1 MASFLATVTED
12 IQSYRLINMTN
23 AEEGPVEL
31 SAAVDGDTPEFHSTR
46 NLTSGEVVR
55 INVTG
60 KRIFKVEAGED
71 LQAGDFVKIGQG
83 GTVIT
88 SDDEGIG
95 YVSNQVPSGGIA
107 SVVLSSSGGAIGP
120 QGPKGDKG
128 DPGEQG
134 PPGADGADG
143 AQGPKGDKGDPGA
156 DGTDGVDGVSVTG
169 ATSDGTNITFE
180 LSDGGTIVVPWPT
193 QA

>member
-1 MASFLATVTED
+1 MASFLATVTEN
-12 IQSYRLINMTN
+12 IQAHRLINMTSV
-23 AEEGPVEL
+23 EEGPPEL

-120 QGPKGDKG
+120 QGPEGPQGPKGDKG

-134 PPGADGADG
+134 PAGADGA
-143 AQGPKGDKGDPGA
+143 
-156 DGTDGVDGVSVTG
+156 DGVDGVSVTG